1 MGKVVFISCL
11 LSTICVDDD
20 EILTSGLYNMYVGN
34 MALDADHIVPNTQAL
49 HKNLVHK
56 PEYIKMSKLY
66 LVCIYDGVKQFIS
79 SILTLLKYFHFLL
92 FQQVDIKSNP
102 SYKKIIIFLQIQC
115 NNIIFNHE

>member
-79 SILTLLKYFHFLL
+79 SILTLN
-92 FQQVDIKSNP
+92 INP